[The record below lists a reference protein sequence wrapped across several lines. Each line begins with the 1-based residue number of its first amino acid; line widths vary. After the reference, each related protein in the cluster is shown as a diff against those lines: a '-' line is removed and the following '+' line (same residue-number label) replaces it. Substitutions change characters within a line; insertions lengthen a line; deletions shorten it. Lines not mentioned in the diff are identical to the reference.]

1 MSTSLT
7 LRLSLPQTVVDIKLQ
22 TSLLFGKQDIS
33 EYMGKKYDETE
44 IEAIYKANKEQAEK
58 YVHLPPPLDVILLCA
73 SLYPFRLSVLV
84 IDYCCVV

>member
-1 MSTSLT
+1 
-7 LRLSLPQTVVDIKLQ
+7 
-22 TSLLFGKQDIS
+22 
-33 EYMGKKYDETE
+33 MGKKYDETE